1 MLYLIGQ
8 ILVIVLVATF
18 AGLGLGW
25 WSRGLMADLRPQATD
40 NQEESDPFGARSRL
54 EQCHRDNA
62 ALRRDL
68 RETEEQ
74 LEQMQK
80 AKELTREGDMVG
92 RLQAA
97 EVRTQA
103 LLDDLQV
110 RDDTIAVLER
120 ELDALRARS

>member
-25 WSRGLMADLRPQATD
+25 WSRGLMADLRPQAT
-40 NQEESDPFGARSRL
+40 NNEEETDPFGARSRL

-68 RETEEQ
+68 RETEDQ
-74 LEQMQK
+74 LEQLRK

-97 EVRTQA
+97 EGRVQA

-110 RDDTIAVLER
+110 RDDTIAVLEK
-120 ELDALRARS
+120 ELDTLRARS

>member
-1 MLYLIGQ
+1 
-8 ILVIVLVATF
+8 
-18 AGLGLGW
+18 
-25 WSRGLMADLRPQATD
+25 MADLRPQATD

>member
-1 MLYLIGQ
+1 
-8 ILVIVLVATF
+8 
-18 AGLGLGW
+18 
-25 WSRGLMADLRPQATD
+25 MADFRSQATTT
-40 NQEESDPFGARSRL
+40 NEEEIDPFGARSRL

-74 LEQMQK
+74 LEQLQK

-97 EVRTQA
+97 EGRVQA

-110 RDDTIAVLER
+110 RDDTIAVLEK
-120 ELDALRARS
+120 ELDTLRARS

>member
-25 WSRGLMADLRPQATD
+25 WSRGLMADLRPQAT
-40 NQEESDPFGARSRL
+40 ESESETDPFGARSRL

-103 LLDDLQV
+103 
-110 RDDTIAVLER
+110 
-120 ELDALRARS
+120 